1 MNLRITESKSVALPL
16 GDTPTWGERWESNPR
31 QPEPQSGALPTE
43 LRPPY
48 GVPLG
53 IRTPGPRLR
62 RALLYPAE
70 LKIHIVKHFTVLL
83 ERVPGIEPG
92 YSAWKADILPLNYT
106 RMWSGRRDSNPQLS
120 PWQGDTLPL
129 SHFRILIFFY
139 FNGADEGSRTPT
151 PKALDP
157 KSSASANSATSASYL
172 YFIK

>member
-1 MNLRITESKSVALPL
+1 MVGVTGIEPATSWSQTTRAPICA
-16 GDTPTWGERWESNPR
+16 TPRN
-31 QPEPQSGALPTE
+31 
-43 LRPPY
+43 

-70 LKIHIVKHFTVLL
+70 LKIHIVKHFIVLL

-129 SHFRILIFFY
+129 SHFRVLIFFILMVQMK
-139 FNGADEGSRTPT
+139 GVEPPRQRR
-151 PKALDP
+151 
-157 KSSASANSATSASYL
+157 
-172 YFIK
+172 